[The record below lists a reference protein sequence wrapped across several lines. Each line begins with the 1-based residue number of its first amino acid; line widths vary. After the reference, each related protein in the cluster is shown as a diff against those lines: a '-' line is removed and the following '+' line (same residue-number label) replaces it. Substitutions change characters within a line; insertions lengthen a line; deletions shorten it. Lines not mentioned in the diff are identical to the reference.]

1 MNKHIFLMGM
11 AAAMFMTSCT
21 NEDDLAGGSNNQRLN
36 SDVPIVLSAGQ
47 QANKTRASL
56 GNVDPVKG
64 TYDGTF
70 DTPAD
75 KNLGFFCLATGKIAA
90 KQDITWQ
97 KGFDNPN
104 FLWLENIQ
112 AKAVTTDDTDLGK
125 RVTDLQLFD
134 EKGGTTPTDHYY
146 PMGSQYSYTF
156 YGYYPYS
163 TNVEHN
169 GNKYSVKIT
178 GLDGTTDLIWGK
190 SFVKPDDPDKAD
202 AYSAK
207 YLRDK
212 KKHVEEAGGEWNLKT
227 HKESR
232 PQLTFVHKL
241 MKFNIILRKGNG
253 GSTRVAKLG
262 IKSAKLLN
270 VADAG
275 TLTIADLN
283 NRLDALTDDVK
294 KGKEGEFVVDWTTA
308 KNHNTEATAF
318 KLKDKEGNV
327 IGDKLNGPYLGE
339 NQTVTVGDGFLLPV
353 PTLMTGTNADGS
365 TKYEDNGYLGTDA
378 EVFANKGIFRLRVE
392 YYLEDAPNKVY
403 KAAQY
408 EITPVFK
415 KANGDAVDEPWKAG
429 YEYDIVISVSD
440 PEQIQTYGELTPW
453 EKRIIELE

>member
-47 QANKTRASL
+47 QANKTRAAL
-56 GNVDPVKG
+56 GNVVDGK
-64 TYDGTF
+64 YDGTF

-75 KNLGFFCLATGKIAA
+75 KNLGFFCLATGRIAA
-90 KQDITWQ
+90 KQEITWQ
-97 KGFDNPN
+97 DGNDNPN
-104 FLWLENIQ
+104 FLWLKNIQ
-112 AKAVTTDDTDLGK
+112 AKAVTTDDVHLGR
-125 RVTDLQLFD
+125 RVTNLQLFD
-134 EKGGTTPTDHYY
+134 ENGGTTPANHYY

-163 TNVEHN
+163 ANVEHN

-178 GLDGTTDLIWGK
+178 DLDGTTDLIWGK

-212 KKHVEEAGGEWNLKT
+212 KKRVVEGGGTWDDKA
-227 HKESR
+227 HKENR

-241 MKFNIILRKGNG
+241 MKFNIILQKGSGEN
-253 GSTRVAKLG
+253 TRIAKLG

-294 KGKEGEFVVDWTTA
+294 GKEGEFVVDWTTA
-308 KNHNTEATAF
+308 NNHNTEDNAF
-318 KLKDKEGNV
+318 VLKDKDGNT
-327 IGDKLNGPYLGE
+327 IGNPANGPYLGD
-339 NQTVTVGDGFLLPV
+339 NTSVTVGDGFLIPV
-353 PTLMTGTNADGS
+353 PTLIGTNDDGS
-365 TKYEDNGYLGTDA
+365 KKYEDNGYLGTDA
-378 EVFANKGIFRLRVE
+378 AELANKGIFRLRVE
-392 YYLEDAPNKVY
+392 YYLSDAPDKVY

-408 EITPVFK
+408 EITPKFK
-415 KANGDAVDEPWKAG
+415 EAADEAWQAG

-440 PEQIQTYGELTPW
+440 PELIQTYGNLTPW
-453 EKRIIELE
+453 EKRTIELE

>member
-1 MNKHIFLMGM
+1 M

-56 GNVDPVKG
+56 GNVVDGK
-64 TYDGTF
+64 YDGTF

-112 AKAVTTDDTDLGK
+112 AKAMTSDDGDLGK
-125 RVTDLQLFD
+125 RVTNLTLFD
-134 EKGGTTPTDHYY
+134 ENGGTTETKHYY

-163 TNVEHN
+163 ANVVHN
-169 GNKYSVKIT
+169 GNKYSVKVT

-190 SFVKPDDPDKAD
+190 SFVDPNDPDKAD

-212 KKHVEEAGGEWNLKT
+212 KKRVEGDGQTWNEKT

-232 PQLTFVHKL
+232 PKLTFVHKL
-241 MKFNIILRKGNG
+241 MKFNIILQKGSGEN
-253 GSTRVAKLG
+253 TRVAKLG

-275 TLTIADLN
+275 TLTIADLD
-283 NRLDALTDDVK
+283 NRLDALTDDV

-308 KNHNTEATAF
+308 KNHNTEVTAF
-318 KLKDKEGNV
+318 ELKDKDGNT
-327 IGDKLNGPYLGE
+327 IGNPTNGPYLGE
-339 NQTVTVGDGFLLPV
+339 NKKVTVGDGFLLPV
-353 PTLMTGTNADGS
+353 PTLIGTNDDG
-365 TKYEDNGYLGTDA
+365 TKKYEDNGYLGTDA
-378 EVFANKGIFRLRVE
+378 AAFANKGIFRLRVE
-392 YYLEDAPNKVY
+392 YYLSDAPEKVY

-408 EITPVFK
+408 EITPKFK
-415 KANGDAVDEPWKAG
+415 EAADEAWQAG

-440 PEQIQTYGELTPW
+440 PEQIQTYGYLTPW
-453 EKRIIELE
+453 GKRTIELE

>member
-47 QANKTRASL
+47 QANKTRAAL
-56 GNVDPVKG
+56 GNVVDGK
-64 TYDGTF
+64 YDGTF

-90 KQDITWQ
+90 KQKITWQ
-97 KGFDNPN
+97 EGNDNPN
-104 FLWLENIQ
+104 FLWLKNIQ
-112 AKAVTTDDTDLGK
+112 AKAVTTEDADLGK
-125 RVTDLQLFD
+125 RVTNLTLFD
-134 EKGGTTPTDHYY
+134 ENGGTTPTLHYY

-163 TNVEHN
+163 ANVVHN
-169 GNKYSVKIT
+169 DNKYSVKIT

-190 SFVKPDDPDKAD
+190 SFVANDDPDKED

-212 KKHVEEAGGEWNLKT
+212 KKRVEAAGQTWNEKA
-227 HKESR
+227 HKENR

-241 MKFNIILRKGNG
+241 MKFNIILQKGSGEN
-253 GSTRVAKLG
+253 TRVAKLG

-275 TLTIADLN
+275 TLTIADLD
-283 NRLDALTDDVK
+283 NRLDALTDDV

-308 KNHNTEATAF
+308 KNH
-318 KLKDKEGNV
+318 K
-327 IGDKLNGPYLGE
+327 P
-339 NQTVTVGDGFLLPV
+339 VG
-353 PTLMTGTNADGS
+353 
-365 TKYEDNGYLGTDA
+365 
-378 EVFANKGIFRLRVE
+378 GINL
-392 YYLEDAPNKVY
+392 
-403 KAAQY
+403 
-408 EITPVFK
+408 
-415 KANGDAVDEPWKAG
+415 
-429 YEYDIVISVSD
+429 S
-440 PEQIQTYGELTPW
+440 
-453 EKRIIELE
+453 

>member
-11 AAAMFMTSCT
+11 AAAMLMTGCT

-56 GNVDPVKG
+56 GND
-64 TYDGTF
+64 DGTF

-90 KQDITWQ
+90 KQDITW
-97 KGFDNPN
+97 KTGFDNPN
-104 FLWLENIQ
+104 FLWLENIP
-112 AKAVTTDDTDLGK
+112 AKAVTSDDDDLGK
-125 RVTDLQLFD
+125 RVTDLKLYD
-134 EKGGTTPTDHYY
+134 NPAGTTETKYYY

-163 TNVEHN
+163 ANVVHN
-169 GNKYSVKIT
+169 GNKYSVKVT

-190 SFVKPDDPDKAD
+190 SFVNPDDPDKAD

-212 KKHVEEAGGEWNLKT
+212 KKRVEEAGTWDEKA

-232 PQLTFVHKL
+232 PKLTFVHKL
-241 MKFNIILRKGNG
+241 MKFNIILRKGSG
-253 GSTRVAKLG
+253 GSTRIEKLG

-275 TLTIADLN
+275 TLTIADLD
-283 NRLDALTDDVK
+283 NRLDALKDDV

-318 KLKDKEGNV
+318 KLKDKDGKV
-327 IGDKLNGPYLGE
+327 IGGETDGPYLGT
-339 NQTVTVGDGFLLPV
+339 NTDVTVGDGFLLPV
-353 PTLMTGTNADGS
+353 PTQMGTNDDGS

-378 EVFANKGIFRLRVE
+378 AAFANKGIFRLRVE
-392 YYLEDAPNKVY
+392 YYLSDAPDKVY

-408 EITPVFK
+408 EITPTFK
-415 KANGDAVDEPWKAG
+415 KVSGEAVNEPWQAG

-453 EKRIIELE
+453 EKRVIELE

>member
-56 GNVDPVKG
+56 GNVDAATGK
-64 TYDGTF
+64 YDGTF

-112 AKAVTTDDTDLGK
+112 AKAMTSDDGDLGK
-125 RVTDLQLFD
+125 RVTNLTLFD
-134 EKGGTTPTDHYY
+134 ENGGTTETKHYY

-163 TNVEHN
+163 ANVVHN
-169 GNKYSVKIT
+169 GNKYSVKVT

-190 SFVKPDDPDKAD
+190 SFVDPNDPDKAD

-212 KKHVEEAGGEWNLKT
+212 KKRVEGDGQTWNEKT

-232 PQLTFVHKL
+232 PKLTFVHKL
-241 MKFNIILRKGNG
+241 MKFNIILQKGSGEN
-253 GSTRVAKLG
+253 TRVAKLG

-275 TLTIADLN
+275 TLTIADLD
-283 NRLDALTDDVK
+283 NRLDALTDDV

-318 KLKDKEGNV
+318 ELKDKDGNT
-327 IGDKLNGPYLGE
+327 IGNPTNGPYLGE
-339 NQTVTVGDGFLLPV
+339 NKKVTVGDGFLLPV
-353 PTLMTGTNADGS
+353 PTLIGTNDDG
-365 TKYEDNGYLGTDA
+365 TKKYEDNGYLGTDA
-378 EVFANKGIFRLRVE
+378 AAFANKGIFRLRVE
-392 YYLEDAPNKVY
+392 YYLSDEPDKVY

-408 EITPVFK
+408 EITPKFK
-415 KANGDAVDEPWKAG
+415 EAADEAWQAG

-440 PEQIQTYGELTPW
+440 PEQIQTYGYLTPW
-453 EKRIIELE
+453 GKRTIELE

>member
-11 AAAMFMTSCT
+11 AAAMLMTSCT

-56 GNVDPVKG
+56 GNVGADG
-64 TYDGTF
+64 RYDGTF
-70 DTPAD
+70 DTPANQ
-75 KNLGFFCLATGKIAA
+75 NLGFFCLATGKIAA
-90 KQDITWQ
+90 KQDINWQ
-97 KGFDNPN
+97 EGFDNPN
-104 FLWLENIQ
+104 ILWLKNIQ
-112 AKAVTTDDTDLGK
+112 AKAVTSFDDDLGK
-125 RVTDLQLFD
+125 KVTDLQLFD
-134 EKGGTTPTDHYY
+134 ENGGTTPTNHYY

-163 TNVEHN
+163 ANVDHQ
-169 GNKYSVKIT
+169 GNKYSVNIT

-212 KKHVEEAGGEWNLKT
+212 KNHVQAGGGTWDEKA

-232 PQLTFVHKL
+232 PKLTFVHKL
-241 MKFNIILRKGNG
+241 MKFNIILKKGSG
-253 GSTRVAKLG
+253 ETTRIEKLG

-275 TLTIADLN
+275 TLTIADLD

-294 KGKEGEFVVDWTTA
+294 GKEGEFVVDWATA
-308 KNHNTEATAF
+308 ANHNTEANAF
-318 KLKDKEGNV
+318 DLHDKNGNV
-327 IGDKLNGPYLGE
+327 IGNPTNGPYLGE
-339 NQTVTVGDGFLLPV
+339 NTDVTVGDGFLIPV
-353 PTLMTGTNADGS
+353 PTKSGTNEDGS

-378 EVFANKGIFRLRVE
+378 AALANKGIFRLRVE
-392 YYLEDAPNKVY
+392 YYLSDAPEKVY

-408 EITPVFK
+408 EITPTFK
-415 KANGDAVDEPWKAG
+415 KTVGGAAVVEDWQAG

-453 EKRIIELE
+453 EKRVIELE

>member
-90 KQDITWQ
+90 KQEITWQ
-97 KGFDNPN
+97 EGIDNPN
-104 FLWLENIQ
+104 FLWLKNIQ
-112 AKAVTTDDTDLGK
+112 AKAVTTDDGDLGR
-125 RVTDLQLFD
+125 RVTNLQLFD
-134 EKGGTTPTDHYY
+134 ENGGTTATNHYY

-163 TNVEHN
+163 ANVEHN
-169 GNKYSVKIT
+169 GNKYSVKVT
-178 GLDGTTDLIWGK
+178 DLDGTTDLIWGK

-212 KKHVEEAGGEWNLKT
+212 KKRVVEGGGTWDDKA
-227 HKESR
+227 HKENR

-241 MKFNIILRKGNG
+241 MKFNIILQKGSGEN
-253 GSTRVAKLG
+253 TRIAKLG

-275 TLTIADLN
+275 TLTIADLD
-283 NRLDALTDDVK
+283 NRLDALTDDV

-318 KLKDKEGNV
+318 DLKDKDGNT
-327 IGDKLNGPYLGE
+327 IGKPANGPYLGD
-339 NQTVTVGDGFLLPV
+339 NTKVTVGDGFLIPV

-365 TKYEDNGYLGTDA
+365 KKYEDNGYIGTDA
-378 EVFANKGIFRLRVE
+378 AELANKGIFRLRVE
-392 YYLEDAPNKVY
+392 YYLSDAPDKVY

-408 EITPVFK
+408 EITPKFK
-415 KANGDAVDEPWKAG
+415 EAADEAWQAG

-440 PEQIQTYGELTPW
+440 PELIQTYGNLTPW
-453 EKRIIELE
+453 EKRTIELE

>member
-47 QANKTRASL
+47 QANKTRAAL
-56 GNVDPVKG
+56 GNVVDGK
-64 TYDGTF
+64 YDGTF

-90 KQDITWQ
+90 KQDITW
-97 KGFDNPN
+97 KAGFDNPN

-112 AKAVTTDDTDLGK
+112 AKAVTTDDADLDK
-125 RVTDLQLFD
+125 RVTNLTLYD
-134 EKGGTTPTDHYY
+134 ENGGTTQTNHYY

-163 TNVEHN
+163 ANVVHD
-169 GNKYSVKIT
+169 GNKYSVKVT

-212 KKHVEEAGGEWNLKT
+212 KKSVEANGGTWNEKT
-227 HKESR
+227 HKENR

-241 MKFNIILRKGNG
+241 MKFNIILQKGSGEN
-253 GSTRVAKLG
+253 TRVAKLG

-275 TLTIADLN
+275 TLTIADLD
-283 NRLDALTDDVK
+283 NRLDALTDDV

-308 KNHNTEATAF
+308 KNHNTETTAF
-318 KLKDKEGNV
+318 ELKDKDGNV
-327 IGDKLNGPYLGE
+327 IGRPANGPYLGE
-339 NQTVTVGDGFLLPV
+339 NTKVTVGDGFLLPV
-353 PTLMTGTNADGS
+353 PTLIGTNDDG
-365 TKYEDNGYLGTDA
+365 TKKYEDTGYLGTDA
-378 EVFANKGIFRLRVE
+378 AAFANKGIFRLRVE
-392 YYLEDAPNKVY
+392 YYLSDEPDKVY

-408 EITPVFK
+408 EITPKFK
-415 KANGDAVDEPWKAG
+415 EAADEAWQAG

-440 PEQIQTYGELTPW
+440 PEQIQTYGYLTPW
-453 EKRIIELE
+453 GKRTIELE

>member
-1 MNKHIFLMGM
+1 M

-56 GNVDPVKG
+56 GNVDPVNG

-70 DTPAD
+70 DTPD
-75 KNLGFFCLATGKIAA
+75 GTNLGFFCLATGKIAA
-90 KQDITWQ
+90 KQEITWQ
-97 KGFDNPN
+97 EGNDNPN

-112 AKAVTTDDTDLGK
+112 AKAVTTDDDDLGK
-125 RVTDLQLFD
+125 RVTNLTLLG
-134 EKGGTTPTDHYY
+134 EGGTTEALHYY

-163 TNVEHN
+163 ANVVHN
-169 GNKYSVKIT
+169 GNKYSVKVT

-190 SFVKPDDPDKAD
+190 SFVDPNDLDKAD

-212 KKHVEEAGGEWNLKT
+212 KKRVEEGGETWNEAKLK
-227 HKESR
+227 ENR
-232 PQLTFVHKL
+232 PKLTFVHKL
-241 MKFNIILRKGNG
+241 MKFNIILKKGSGEN
-253 GSTRVAKLG
+253 TRIAKLG

-294 KGKEGEFVVDWTTA
+294 GKEGEFVVDWTTA
-308 KNHNTEATAF
+308 KNHNTEDNAF
-318 KLKDKEGNV
+318 DLKDKDGNV
-327 IGDKLNGPYLGE
+327 IGGTATGPYLGE
-339 NQTVTVGDGFLLPV
+339 NAEVTVGDGFLLPV
-353 PTLMTGTNADGS
+353 PTKIGTNDDGS
-365 TKYEDNGYLGTDA
+365 YKYEDNGYLDTDA
-378 EVFANKGIFRLRVE
+378 AELANKGIFRLRVE
-392 YYLEDAPNKVY
+392 YYLSDAPDKVY

-408 EITPVFK
+408 EIKPVFK
-415 KANGDAVDEPWKAG
+415 TTAGDAVDGEPWQAG

-440 PEQIQTYGELTPW
+440 PEQIQTYGDLTPW
-453 EKRIIELE
+453 EKRVIELE

>member
-11 AAAMFMTSCT
+11 AAAMLMTSCT

-56 GNVDPVKG
+56 GNVDAATGK
-64 TYDGTF
+64 YDGTF

-90 KQDITWQ
+90 KQDITW
-97 KGFDNPN
+97 KTGFDNPN

-112 AKAVTTDDTDLGK
+112 AKAVTSNDADLGK
-125 RVTDLQLFD
+125 RVTDLTLFD
-134 EKGGTTPTDHYY
+134 ENGGTTPTLHYY

-163 TNVEHN
+163 ANVVHN
-169 GNKYSVKIT
+169 GNKYSVKIN

-190 SFVKPDDPDKAD
+190 SFVANDDPDKED

-212 KKHVEEAGGEWNLKT
+212 KKRVEAAGGTWDDKA
-227 HKESR
+227 HKENR

-241 MKFNIILRKGNG
+241 MKFNIILQKGSGEN
-253 GSTRVAKLG
+253 TRVAKLG

-275 TLTIADLN
+275 TLTIADLD
-283 NRLDALTDDVK
+283 NRLDALKDDV

-308 KNHNTEATAF
+308 KNHNKEATAF

-327 IGDKLNGPYLGE
+327 IGDPANGPYLGE
-339 NQTVTVGDGFLLPV
+339 NVKVTVGDGFLLPV

-378 EVFANKGIFRLRVE
+378 AAFANKGIFRLRVE
-392 YYLEDAPNKVY
+392 YYLSDAPDKVY

-408 EITPVFK
+408 EITPTFK
-415 KANGDAVDEPWKAG
+415 NAAGDVVDEPWKAG

-440 PEQIQTYGELTPW
+440 PEQIQTHGYLTPW
-453 EKRIIELE
+453 EKRVIELE